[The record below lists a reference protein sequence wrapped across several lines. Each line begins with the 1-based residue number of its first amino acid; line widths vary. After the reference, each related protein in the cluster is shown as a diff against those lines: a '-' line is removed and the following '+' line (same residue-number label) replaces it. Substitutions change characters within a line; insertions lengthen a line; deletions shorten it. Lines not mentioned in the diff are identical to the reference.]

1 MLAAERIEEIARI
14 VTKDGGIKTSEL
26 SRMFEVSEMTILR
39 DLSFLEKRGL
49 LTRVYGGA
57 VSARKNNE
65 EISSLLREKTN
76 IAEKNKIAE
85 LAVRLIKPSEQ
96 IFIDPSTTCLSLA
109 RKIKNIAEINEIN
122 IITNGLDIINEL
134 EGSSRVCLTCI
145 GGDFHKVSMSF
156 IGPLS
161 EIAVKE
167 IYFDKV
173 FISPAGCAINQGIT
187 EINVYSVAFKKTI
200 IENAKEVILLA
211 DYSKFEKVSL
221 YKVCDWNQI
230 TTVVSDRKPADDF
243 KRLFKNKNIT
253 FLG

>member
-26 SRMFEVSEMTILR
+26 SRKFEVSEMTILR
-39 DLSFLEKRGL
+39 DLSILEKKGL

-57 VSARKNNE
+57 VSIRKNNE

-76 IAEKNKIAE
+76 IAEKNKIAGLAAE
-85 LAVRLIKPSEQ
+85 LVKPKEQ
-96 IFIDPSTTCLSLA
+96 IFIDPSTTCLALA
-109 RKIKNIAEINEIN
+109 RKIKNIAEINV
-122 IITNGLDIINEL
+122 ITNGLDIINEL
-134 EGSSRVCLTCI
+134 EGSDNVRLTCI

-156 IGPLS
+156 LGPIS

-173 FISPAGCAINQGIT
+173 FISPAGCALEQGIT
-187 EINVYSVAFKKTI
+187 EINVYSVAVKKTI

-211 DYSKFEKVSL
+211 DYSKFGKVSL
-221 YKVCDWNQI
+221 YKICDWDQI
-230 TTVVSDRKPADDF
+230 TTVVSDRKPAEDF
-243 KRLFKNKNIT
+243 ENLFKNKDIT
-253 FLG
+253 FIS